1 MDKQAMFRFGYGLY
15 VLTTAEGQFDN
26 GCIINTAIQVTS
38 APNRILIAVNKQNKT
53 HDMIMA
59 SRKFNVS
66 MIAENA
72 TFELFRHFGFQS
84 GNNVDKF
91 AGYTECARS
100 ENGLYYITGQTNAYV
115 SGSVIQTIDMDTH
128 TIFIADVTDAK
139 ILSDVPTA
147 TYTYYQEHI
156 KPKPEVPKQTTK
168 TTWVCKVCGY
178 VYEGDTLPEDFV
190 CPICKH
196 GAADFE
202 KVEATV

>member
-156 KPKPEVPKQTTK
+156 KPKPEAPKQTTK
-168 TTWVCKVCGY
+168 TTWVGKVCGY

>member
-1 MDKQAMFRFGYGLY
+1 MDSKAMFRFGYGLY
-15 VLTTAEGQFDN
+15 VLTASEGQFDN

-38 APNRILIAVNKQNKT
+38 TPNRILIAVNQQNKT

-59 SRKFNVS
+59 TGKFNVS

-72 TFELFRHFGFQS
+72 TFELFKHFGFQS
-84 GNNVDKF
+84 GKNVDKF
-91 AGYTECARS
+91 AGYLECERS

-115 SGSVIQTIDMDTH
+115 SGRVIQTVDMGTH
-128 TIFIADVTDAK
+128 TIFIADVTDAE

-156 KPKPEVPKQTTK
+156 KQKPEAPKKTAG
-168 TTWVCKVCGY
+168 TTWVCKICGY
-178 VYEGDTLPEDFV
+178 VYENDPLPEDFI

-202 KVEATV
+202 KVEAV

>member
-15 VLTTAEGQFDN
+15 VLTTVEGQFDN

-156 KPKPEVPKQTTK
+156 KPKPEAPKQTTK